1 MIGKLLDL
9 KPSLILVEK
18 SVAHLAQEI
27 LLREGV
33 SLAVNV
39 KRKVLTRLSRLTQV
53 KILDVI
59 DNNYTIWF
67 REIRQ
72 FKDPLFW
79 GRVILWLL
87 SK

>member
-39 KRKVLTRLSRLTQV
+39 KRKVLTRLSRVTQV
-53 KILDVI
+53 KILD
-59 DNNYTIWF
+59 DLNNCYTKLF
-67 REIRQ
+67 RETSTI
-72 FKDPLFW
+72 
-79 GRVILWLL
+79 
-87 SK
+87 